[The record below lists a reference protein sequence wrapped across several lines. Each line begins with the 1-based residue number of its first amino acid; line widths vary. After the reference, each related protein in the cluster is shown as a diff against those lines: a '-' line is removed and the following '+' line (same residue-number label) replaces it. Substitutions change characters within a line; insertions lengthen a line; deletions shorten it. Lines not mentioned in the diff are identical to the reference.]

1 LSATTAPA
9 PGTDALQADT
19 WWSKFNVHRVP
30 PGKIVLTAFGSYLIV
45 GLSWLAGAPVW
56 VAFPL
61 SILPWLPIA
70 FLEVEWTYEHYG
82 WFVLFFVMALVQT
95 IHYSEHMIEVIQVHI
110 FNTPIPQ
117 ALALF
122 SQLNVEGVHFFGDS
136 FLTLG
141 TLALIYRFPR
151 NPWLWVALPFQIAH
165 QAEHTYL
172 FWQHFVNG
180 YPAGGPGL
188 LASSA
193 RGDGAIAG
201 LMDRPDLHW
210 IYNTLYTIPF
220 VTALIYQLKRTYDE
234 SLDEAFPTVARSE
247 LIEASKRMETF
258 NYAPGETVVAPGDL
272 AHRMYIIT
280 EGEAAVLDNDNGQ
293 EVEIDTLGHGKVFG
307 EHGLLVDGAVHD
319 KTIRAKTKLSVL
331 CMDEETFK
339 HLMAASHDSPP
350 PLVPGTSTSLP
361 SPAV

>member
-1 LSATTAPA
+1 MSTTTAPA
-9 PGTDALQADT
+9 SGTDALQADT

-30 PGKIVLTAFGSYLIV
+30 PGHIVLTAFGSYLIV

-70 FLEVEWTYEHYG
+70 FVEVEWTYKHYG
-82 WFVLFFVMALVQT
+82 WFVIFFVMALVQT
-95 IHYSEHMIEVIQVHI
+95 IHYSEHVIEVIQVHI
-110 FNTPIPQ
+110 FNTPVPK

-165 QAEHTYL
+165 QAEHTFL
-172 FWQHFVNG
+172 FWQHVVNG
-180 YPAGGPGL
+180 YPPGGPGL
-188 LASSA
+188 LATSV

-201 LMDRPDLHW
+201 LLNRPDLHF

-220 VTALIYQLKRTYDE
+220 VGAFIYQLKQTYDE
-234 SLDEAFPTVARSE
+234 SLEEAFPTASRSD
-247 LIEASKRMETF
+247 LLKASKHMETF

-272 AHRMYIIT
+272 AHRLYVIT
-280 EGEAAVLDNDNGQ
+280 EGEAAVLDNDNGR
-293 EVEIDTLGHGKVFG
+293 EVEISVLGHGKIFG
-307 EHGLLVDGAVHD
+307 EHGLLVPGAVHD
-319 KTIRAKTKLSVL
+319 KTIRAKTRLSVL
-331 CMDEETFK
+331 VMDEDTFK
-339 HLMAASHDSPP
+339 HMMVASHDTPP
-350 PLVPGTSTSLP
+350 PPD
-361 SPAV
+361 PATPPLLTWPAH